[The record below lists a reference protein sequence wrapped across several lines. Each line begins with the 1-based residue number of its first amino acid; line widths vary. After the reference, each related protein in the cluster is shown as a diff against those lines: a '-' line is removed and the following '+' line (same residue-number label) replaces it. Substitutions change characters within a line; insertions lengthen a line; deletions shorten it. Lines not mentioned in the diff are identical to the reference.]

1 MTVVL
6 TRAGTVA
13 DAVRRWAGERGDRT
27 AFTFVDHDLDPLG
40 VPVSITWAELDAR
53 ARGVASELRKR
64 CVPGDRALL
73 LLPQGIDYVVAF
85 VGCLYADVL
94 AVPLFPVGGDGH
106 RDRLDGVLRDCA
118 PRVAL
123 TATPVDLGLDAV
135 VVGRVPPSAAPLP
148 GGGSGGPAYLQYT
161 SGSTRAP
168 AGVVVTDRN
177 FRVNVRQALTAYGL
191 ADAAAS
197 PVSWL
202 PLFHDMGLVL
212 GVGVAL
218 TTGVEAVLMDPLAF
232 LYRPSRWLRAMHG
245 RRNVITAAPNFAYD
259 LCVRRVPEAER
270 SAVDLS
276 GVVAMIN
283 GSEPVHAGT
292 LARFQAAFEPCGL
305 RPDAQRP
312 SYGLAEATVFVT
324 ASDGPSTTSFDR
336 EALALGRAE
345 PQPDPARASALVDC
359 GRAVDQHVAIV
370 DPATGEPA
378 PADRVGEIWVCGEN
392 VAPGYWSAG
401 GFGGDGFG
409 AELAAPGLPRGPWL
423 RTGDL
428 GVLHDGRLHVVGR
441 IKDLIVIDGRNHYP
455 QDVEAVA
462 ERADEVIRRGH
473 VAAFAVPAADGEAL
487 VVVAERTAELPRGAV
502 DQAGVRNRVRAAVSR
517 HHDVR
522 VRDVLVVE
530 PGSVPRTS
538 SGKLSRA
545 ACRERYLAGLLPAS

>member
-1 MTVVL
+1 MTVAL
-6 TRAGTVA
+6 TRTGTVV
-13 DAVRRWAGERGDRT
+13 DAVRRWAVERGNST

-40 VPVSITWAELDAR
+40 VSVSITWAELDAR
-53 ARGVASELRKR
+53 ARGVAFELRKR
-64 CVPGDRALL
+64 CSAGDRAVL

-94 AVPLFPVGGDGH
+94 AVPLFPPTGDGH

-123 TATPVDLGLDAV
+123 TAAPVPLDLDVV
-135 VVGRVPPSAAPLP
+135 VVGRVPPGTAPLP
-148 GGGSGGPAYLQYT
+148 PWPSGGPAYLQYT
-161 SGSTRAP
+161 SGSTRTP

-177 FRVNVRQALTAYGL
+177 FRVNVGQALTAYDL
-191 ADAAAS
+191 ADATAT

-218 TTGVEAVLMDPLAF
+218 TTGAEAVLMDPLAF

-245 RRNVITAAPNFAYD
+245 RRGVITAAPNFAYD
-259 LCVRRVPEAER
+259 LCAHRVPEADR
-270 SAVDLS
+270 ADLDLS
-276 GVVAMIN
+276 GVVAMVN
-283 GSEPVHAGT
+283 GSEPVRAGT
-292 LARFQAAFEPCGL
+292 LARFQAAFAPCGL

-324 ASDGPSTTSFDR
+324 AADGPATASFDR
-336 EALALGRAE
+336 EALSHGRAE
-345 PQPDPARASALVDC
+345 PQDDPARATVLVDC
-359 GRAVDQHVAIV
+359 GAPVDQHVAVV
-370 DPATGEPA
+370 DPVTGEPVA
-378 PADRVGEIWVCGEN
+378 DDRVGEIWVCGDN
-392 VAPGYWSAG
+392 VSPGYWSG
-401 GFGGDGFG
+401 RTGFG
-409 AELAAPGLPRGPWL
+409 AELEAPGLPRGPWL

-428 GVLHDGRLHVVGR
+428 GVLHGGGLYVAGR

-473 VAAFAVPAADGEAL
+473 VAAFAVPSDDGEAL
-487 VVVAERTAELPRGAV
+487 VVVAERSARSPRDAV
-502 DQAGVRNRVRAAVSR
+502 DQARVRNRVRAAVAR

-545 ACRERYLAGLLPAS
+545 ACRDRYLAGLLPAS